1 VTNAA
6 DYPAPGSTTPV
17 AQIDAFLATLDAW
30 RADRG
35 TRLVELDERVQLHGS
50 ADEREAIALAFVLWK
65 SVGLRLE
72 ELHAARAR
80 GRPDDCRS
88 VADIVWTAVT
98 DETGAVLT
106 TDLREAVNGVEDI
119 WSRVE
124 QLVSLNETARRDLV
138 TQRAAIEADLT
149 TAERLAATLGDQVRQ
164 VAELRRRFTDLAAPA
179 PAGQTAGPDEGDG
192 RRADLDALASTVAS
206 TTQTLVAT
214 DDARRRLIESLGRAE
229 ADLDRLRGLEAEA
242 RALAERC
249 RAKIASPPN
258 LAVPSVDALEDPP
271 TDVEDRPWPGVR
283 PQVERFLDRV
293 SRLDRALR
301 EAITRY
307 GAPLQ
312 RRDELRGLLQAYRD
326 KADHKGIAERSDVDA
341 AYQAARQELWSAPCR
356 IDEAGRLVTEYQR
369 IVNAS
374 LSAVDGGSG
383 G

>member
-1 VTNAA
+1 MTNAA
-6 DYPAPGSTTPV
+6 DYPAPGTTTPV
-17 AQIDAFLATLDAW
+17 AQIDAFLATLDTW

-50 ADEREAIALAFVLWK
+50 ADERDAVALAFVLWK
-65 SVGLRLE
+65 AVGHRLE
-72 ELHAARAR
+72 DLHVARDR

-88 VADIVWTAVT
+88 VADTVWTPVT

-124 QLVSLNETARRDLV
+124 QLVSLNETARQDLV
-138 TQRAAIEADLT
+138 TRRAAIEADLT
-149 TAERLAATLGDQVRQ
+149 SAERLAATLGDQVRQ
-164 VAELRRRFTDLAAPA
+164 VAELRRRFTELTAPA
-179 PAGQTAGPDEGDG
+179 SAGPTADPDDGDG
-192 RRADLDALASTVAS
+192 RRADLDALASSVAS
-206 TTQTLVAT
+206 TAQALTAS
-214 DDARRRLIESLGRAE
+214 DASRRRLIESLSNAG
-229 ADLDRLRGLEAEA
+229 ADLDRLRGLEDEA
-242 RALAERC
+242 RTLAERC
-249 RAKIASPPN
+249 RSKIASPPN
-258 LAVPSVDALEDPP
+258 LAVPSVDALEAAP
-271 TDVEDRPWPGVR
+271 TDVEDRPWPSVR
-283 PQVERFLDRV
+283 PQVERFVDRV

-341 AYQAARQELWSAPCR
+341 AYQSARQELWSAPCR

-383 G
+383 V